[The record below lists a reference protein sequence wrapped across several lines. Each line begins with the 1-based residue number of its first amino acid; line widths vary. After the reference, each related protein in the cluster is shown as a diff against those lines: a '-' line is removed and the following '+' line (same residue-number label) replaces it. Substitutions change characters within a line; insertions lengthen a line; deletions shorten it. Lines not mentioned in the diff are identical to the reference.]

1 MINGVDSVIEVMQK
15 MANEY
20 IDQEPSKY
28 INKVTNSYRNLLEA
42 VAKGK
47 TNSNDLTYG
56 EIKNQRI

>member
-42 VAKGK
+42 CLLYTSDAA
-47 TNSNDLTYG
+47 D
-56 EIKNQRI
+56 E